1 MCDLLD
7 FIGQNL
13 LGPILAALIGG
24 PLAALAFR
32 YLGVPGEVGEHDAR
46 AIEIDEDLQRW
57 VRDRDRILFNDIR
70 ALVEALIEEARSR
83 DEPPDPIDAPDML
96 IIGPADEL
104 MRAALH
110 EYRDEA
116 THKVREFSALARSEG
131 RMHRRQRRR
140 RKAGAPA
147 LGLDGNNRIVLGRW
161 RQRPNPI
168 APGGQQGPDLKVL
181 DDPTV
186 DEPTI
191 KPLETESGLTWNAA
205 ANRTSI

>member
-1 MCDLLD
+1 VCDLLD

-70 ALVEALIEEARSR
+70 ALVEALIDEARSR
-83 DEPPDPIDAPDML
+83 DEAPDPIDAPDML
-96 IIGPADEL
+96 MIGPGAEL

-131 RMHRRQRRR
+131 WMHRRQRRR
-140 RKAGAPA
+140 RKADPPT

-168 APGGQQGPDLKVL
+168 APGGQRGPDLKVL
-181 DDPTV
+181 DDPTA

-191 KPLETESGLTWNAA
+191 KPLEMESGLIWDEA
-205 ANRTSI
+205 ANRTSV